1 MKKFRPKPKKKLFK
15 LLIPVKEFLRDQPG
29 AVKQELNGLIWK
41 LEEDGYL
48 TMPHAEKIE
57 GENMFAIRVIQ
68 TGNIRI
74 FYVYGSYDIIY
85 GIHGYVKKTEQ
96 IPEKELNQA
105 RKILKLLIQGGNIKW
120 KTMPITQPKK
130 KPETATESRAE
141 NGAE

>member
-15 LLIPVKEFLRDQPG
+15 LLVPVKEFLRDQPG

-96 IPEKELNQA
+96 IPENELNHA
-105 RKILKLLIQGGNIKW
+105 RKILKKLIQGGNL
-120 KTMPITQPKK
+120 Q
-130 KPETATESRAE
+130 
-141 NGAE
+141 

>member
-15 LLIPVKEFLRDQPG
+15 LLVPVKEFLRDQPG

-96 IPEKELNQA
+96 IPENELNHA
-105 RKILKLLIQGGNIKW
+105 RNILKRLIQGGNL
-120 KTMPITQPKK
+120 Q
-130 KPETATESRAE
+130 
-141 NGAE
+141 